1 LLGTLNLKLIAIVIA
16 VLTTFFAGWTVNGW
30 RYEKR
35 IAQERIAQEKVIQA
49 KEAEH
54 QAAADKI
61 RKDKNAQIDAI
72 NNQLFAALS
81 ELRSRPSRSQ
91 YSATVGQDGTG
102 RSLSAEDAEFLIGEA
117 ARADKLRA
125 ALDACYQQYDA
136 VVK

>member
-1 LLGTLNLKLIAIVIA
+1 MLGTLNLKLIAIVIA

-81 ELRSRPSRSQ
+81 ELHNRPSRSQ

-117 ARADKLRA
+117 ARADQIRT
-125 ALDACYQQYDA
+125 ALDACYKQYDE
-136 VVK
+136 VTK